1 MAIQELSQK
10 KWVVPP
16 LNKNLQ
22 TEISNSLCISP
33 LLSQLL
39 INRGLTDEESV
50 RVFIQSNLSL
60 LSDPMLLPDIK
71 KSSERIID
79 ALSKGEKITVYG
91 DYDVD
96 GISATALMVLCLET
110 LSGLYWNQKSI
121 IDFYI
126 PDRLEE
132 GYGLS
137 VAAINTLSE
146 MGTKVIIT
154 VDCGVNSF
162 EEAKFAR
169 EKGIDLIITDHHE
182 PGGELLDNR
191 KITKTKSVESSSS
204 DDCQPEMQS
213 QAGGSNGSDG
223 AFGLINPKLATSN
236 YPFRE
241 LSGVGV
247 AFMLAWALG
256 QSASARAGR
265 IPSSPNGLR
274 GGERAASV
282 GTVIP
287 PDRKKVAKE
296 FKDFLMDAMGL
307 AALGTIADVVPL
319 KNENRILAKHGL
331 NALQHSENPGIKA
344 LKEVVRLKDKKI
356 YSHHVGFNLG
366 PRINAAGRVGNA
378 KKGVELLTSKCQ
390 STAMEIAIYL
400 ESENK
405 RRQKIQSD
413 ILESARKKVLSDV
426 DINSDMAI
434 IIYDETWH
442 QGVIGIVASRLVS
455 EFHRPVVIIAI
466 EGEVGHG
473 SARSIPNF
481 HLYNALIKCQESFAD
496 RKILISF
503 GGHAQAAGLRI
514 FKKDIPAFKEMFNKV
529 SIEQMEGEDLTP
541 ALNIDLEVKL
551 SSISMSLLKELKCLL
566 PHGEGNP
573 VPVFA
578 TRDVKVVGQI
588 RRFGV
593 NGKHLGFYVR
603 QGDVSYKAVAFGM
616 GDKMD
621 LIKQNNGNCSIA
633 YVLKQPYQRE
643 ANNLPSFNDA
653 MYKEGLELHLKD
665 IST

>member
-1 MAIQELSQK
+1 MTIQELSNK
-10 KWVVPP
+10 KWVFPP

-22 TEISNSLCISP
+22 TEISDSLCISQS
-33 LLSQLL
+33 LSQLI
-39 INRGLTDEESV
+39 INRGLTDVESA
-50 RVFIQSNLSL
+50 RSFIQSNLSL
-60 LSDPMLLPDIK
+60 LSDPMLLPDIE

-96 GISATALMVLCLET
+96 GISATALMVQCLET
-110 LSGLYWNQKSI
+110 LSRLYWDQNSI
-121 IDFYI
+121 IDYYI

-169 EKGIDLIITDHHE
+169 QKGIDLIITDHHE
-182 PGGELLDNR
+182 PGGELLEDCE
-191 KITKTKSVESSSS
+191 ITKTKKVEPSSSIA
-204 DDCQPEMQS
+204 CLTEMKEQS
-213 QAGGSNGSDG
+213 GRSNGCEG
-223 AFGLINPKLATSN
+223 AYGLINPKLVTSN

-256 QSASARAGR
+256 QSASERTRR
-265 IPSSPNGLR
+265 ISSNPNGLR
-274 GGERAASV
+274 EEVRTTGV
-282 GTVIP
+282 GAVSSP
-287 PDRKKVAKE
+287 KKKKVANE
-296 FKDFLMDAMGL
+296 FKDFLMDAIGL

-319 KNENRILAKHGL
+319 KRENRILAKHGL
-331 NALQHSENPGIKA
+331 NALQHSENPGIMA
-344 LKEVVRLKDKKI
+344 LKEVVGLKDKKI
-356 YSHHVGFNLG
+356 LSNHVGFNLG
-366 PRINAAGRVGNA
+366 PRLNAAGRVGSA
-378 KKGVELLTSKCQ
+378 RKGVELLTSKCQ
-390 STAMEIAIYL
+390 GTAKEIAQYL

-405 RRQKIQSD
+405 RRQTIQSG
-413 ILESARKKVLSDV
+413 ILESAKKKILNDV
-426 DINSDMAI
+426 DIDSDMAI
-434 IIYDETWH
+434 IISDENWH
-442 QGVIGIVASRLVS
+442 QGVIGVVASRLVS
-455 EFHRPVVIIAI
+455 EFNRPVIIIAI
-466 EGEVGHG
+466 DGDVGHG

-481 HLYNALIKCQESFAD
+481 HLYNALTKCQESFPD

-514 FKKDIPAFKEMFNKV
+514 LKKDISAFKEMFNTV

-541 ALNIDLEVKL
+541 VLNIDLEVKL
-551 SSISMSLLKELKCLL
+551 SSISMSLFKELKYLS

-593 NGKHLGFYVR
+593 NGKHLWFYVR
-603 QGDVSYKAVAFGM
+603 QGDVSFKVVAFGM
-616 GDKMD
+616 ADKMD
-621 LIKQNNGNCSIA
+621 LIKQNGNCSIA
-633 YVLKQPYQRE
+633 YVLKQPYQRA
-643 ANNLPSFNDA
+643 ANNMFNYNDA
-653 MYKEGLELHLKD
+653 MYKEGIELQLKD

>member
-1 MAIQELSQK
+1 M
-10 KWVVPP
+10 KWIFSP
-16 LNKNLQ
+16 LNINLQ
-22 TEISNSLCISP
+22 TEISNALRVSP

-39 INRGLTDEESV
+39 INRGLTDV
-50 RVFIQSNLSL
+50 RSAETFLQSNLSL
-60 LSDPMLLPDIK
+60 LSDPMLLPDIE

-79 ALSKGEKITVYG
+79 ALSQGEKITVYG

-96 GISATALMVLCLET
+96 GISATALMVQCLET
-110 LSGLYWNQKSI
+110 LSRLYWNQKSI
-121 IDFYI
+121 IDYYI

-137 VAAINTLSE
+137 VGAIETLSE

-182 PGGELLDNR
+182 PGDKLLDSDKDAEVQN
-191 KITKTKSVESSSS
+191 SVSCGC
-204 DDCQPEMQS
+204 DD
-213 QAGGSNGSDG
+213 
-223 AFGLINPKLATSN
+223 AFGLINPKLMTSN

-241 LSGVGV
+241 LAGVGV

-256 QSASARAGR
+256 QIAATRAGHSTVR
-265 IPSSPNGLR
+265 PPN
-274 GGERAASV
+274 
-282 GTVIP
+282 
-287 PDRKKVAKE
+287 KKVANE
-296 FKDFLMDAMGL
+296 FKDFLMDAIGL

-319 KNENRILAKHGL
+319 KQENRILAKYGL
-331 NALQHSENPGIKA
+331 SSLQNSENPGIKA
-344 LKEVVRLKDKKI
+344 LKEIAGLKDKMI
-356 YSHHVGFNLG
+356 DSSHVGFNLG

-378 KKGVELLTSKCQ
+378 KKGVELLTAKCENK
-390 STAMEIAIYL
+390 AKELAGYL

-413 ILESARKKVLSDV
+413 ILKSARKKILNDV
-426 DINSDMAI
+426 DIDSEMVI
-434 IIYDETWH
+434 IISDDSWH
-442 QGVIGIVASRLVS
+442 QGVIGVVASRLAS
-455 EFHRPVVIIAI
+455 EFHRPVIIIATD
-466 EGEVGHG
+466 GEVGHG
-473 SARSIPNF
+473 SARSVPDFN
-481 HLYNALIKCQESFAD
+481 LYNALVECQEYFTD

-514 FKKDIPAFKEMFNKV
+514 LKKDIPEFKEIFNTV
-529 SIEQMEGEDLTP
+529 SAGQMEGENLTP
-541 ALNIDLEVKL
+541 TLNIDLEVRL
-551 SSISMSLLKELKCLL
+551 SSISNTLFKELKCLF

-578 TRDVKVVGQI
+578 TRNVKAVGQI

-603 QGDVSYKAVAFGM
+603 QGDVSFKTVGFGL
-616 GDKMD
+616 GNKIEV
-621 LIKQNNGNCSIA
+621 LKQNNGNCSIA
-633 YVLKQPYQRE
+633 YVLRE
-643 ANNLPSFNDA
+643 PFRKETNSLYNNND
-653 MYKEGLELHLKD
+653 MTYKESIELELKD